1 MIHYNLGIR
10 IMRIRAFLI
19 GAAAAALFAG
29 AAQAND
35 IPLFNTGVDAG
46 GNAFASNGNAEIHYL
61 VNGGPAV
68 TYQHP
73 AWVTAGDAYW
83 ISTSSTGA
91 FTQNPNSYTL
101 TFDLTGFDL
110 SSASIGGLFAVD
122 DEGSVSLNG
131 GAAIAAANSY
141 HGLTSFSFNSG
152 FVAGVNTLTFNVV
165 DTGGAPSGLLV
176 SGLHGTADLAGSVPE
191 PASWAM
197 MLGGF
202 GLVGG
207 AMRGRRKTAVSFG

>member
-1 MIHYNLGIR
+1 M
-10 IMRIRAFLI
+10 RAFI
-19 GAAAAALFAG
+19 VGVAAAALIAG

-35 IPLFNTGVDAG
+35 IPLWNTGVDATG
-46 GNAFASNGNAEIHYL
+46 TAYSSNGNAELHYL
-61 VNGGPAV
+61 VNGGQAV

-73 AWVTAGDAYW
+73 AWTTATDGYW
-83 ISTSSTGA
+83 ISTSADGT
-91 FTQNPNSYTL
+91 FTQNPNTYTL

-110 SSASIGGLFAVD
+110 STASISGLFAMD

-131 GAAIAAANSY
+131 GAAITDGGSY
-141 HGLTSFSFNSG
+141 HSLSSFNFNSG
-152 FVAGVNTLTFNVV
+152 FVAGVNTLTFTVI

-176 SGLHGTADLAGSVPE
+176 SDLHGTADLAGAVPE

-202 GLVGG
+202 GMMGG
-207 AMRGRRKTAVSFG
+207 AMRSRRKAAVSFG